1 MEEPVELGGPLV
13 SIGVAEVGYEVLG
26 GLLWVLLDGQRL
38 ADVAD
43 VIQGL
48 QLGDAARQ
56 HQREQRDEQVGV
68 LAQDA
73 ERLAAQLLE
82 SAAKKIQEAKCI
94 ILFIYLFIF
103 ILLFIYLFIYLSY
116 FYWYLDET
124 MKKSLFTYLTSVDI
138 CMKP

>member
-13 SIGVAEVGYEVLG
+13 SVGVAEVGYEVLG
-26 GLLWVLLDGQRL
+26 GLLRVLLDGQRL

-43 VIQGL
+43 VVQGL

-82 SAAKKIQEAKCI
+82 SAAKTHRKQSV
-94 ILFIYLFIF
+94 
-103 ILLFIYLFIYLSY
+103 LLFLFFYLFIYFY
-116 FYWYLDET
+116 F
-124 MKKSLFTYLTSVDI
+124 F
-138 CMKP
+138 